1 MHKIFIQKGNF
12 MKNKHKYHFWDI
24 VNLAVFYSVF
34 LCFFVSSIITIVNY
48 VNGIVQLNMLIYSL
62 FFNIAVC
69 LPFFIK
75 KIFKVT
81 FSPVVSIV
89 YYLYMFV
96 APFLGVELHFYSKIE
111 MWDIL
116 VHFLMGM
123 LLSVLSIYILN
134 VTVYKK
140 NIGKHNL
147 FFTALFMIAIS
158 VTAGVLW
165 EIGEFVVDMIFDSG
179 FQRYV
184 TYGGTQLVG
193 QAALIDTMVDLMID
207 FAGALVG
214 IGFVLIALKVDKNFL
229 KTFTVKKAKR
239 EYADIEEIEE

>member
-1 MHKIFIQKGNF
+1 
-12 MKNKHKYHFWDI
+12 MKSKHKYFFWDI

-34 LCFFVSSIITIVNY
+34 ICFFVSSIITIIDY
-48 VNGIVQLNMLIYSL
+48 VSGRAGLNMLIYSL
-62 FFNIAVC
+62 FFNIALC

-89 YYLYMFV
+89 FYLYMFV
-96 APFLGVELHFYSKIE
+96 AAFLGVELHFYSKIA

-140 NIGKHNL
+140 DIGRHNMVL
-147 FFTALFMIAIS
+147 TAIFMISIS

-165 EIGEFVVDMIFDSG
+165 EIGEFVVDIIFDSG

-184 TYGGTQLVG
+184 TYGGTLLVG

-214 IGFVLIALKVDKNFL
+214 IVFVLIALKVDKNFL
-229 KTFTVKKAKR
+229 KTFRVKKTKR
-239 EYADIEEIEE
+239 EYAQIEEIEE

>member
-1 MHKIFIQKGNF
+1 

-24 VNLAVFYSVF
+24 VNLTIFYSAF
-34 LCFFVSSIITIVNY
+34 LCFFVASIITIIDYIAGRV
-48 VNGIVQLNMLIYSL
+48 GLNMLIYSL
-62 FFNIAVC
+62 FFNIALC
-69 LPFFIK
+69 TPFFIK

-89 YYLYMFV
+89 FYLYMFV
-96 APFLGVELHFYSKIE
+96 AAFLGVELHFYSKIAV
-111 MWDIL
+111 WDIL

-140 NIGKHNL
+140 DIGRHNL
-147 FFTALFMIAIS
+147 AFTAIFMISFA

-165 EIGEFVVDMIFDSG
+165 EMGEFLVDMIFNSG

-184 TYGGTQLVG
+184 TYGGTLLIG
-193 QAALIDTMVDLMID
+193 QAALIDTMVDLVID

-214 IGFVLIALKVDKNFL
+214 IGFVLIALKIDKNFL
-229 KTFTVKKAKR
+229 KTFRVKKAKR
-239 EYADIEEIEE
+239 EYAEIEDIEE